1 MTMAT
6 LRQPAHTGALIDI
19 VKQSGKRPTESFDP
33 NKLHASIRA
42 ACLSVRTPEGEA
54 DMTALAVTDCVMLWL
69 ETRPEVTSHDLRR
82 VASKHLTVYHP
93 EAAYFYEQ
101 HRTII

>member
-1 MTMAT
+1 MKTAPQT
-6 LRQPAHTGALIDI
+6 QRTTSLVDI

-33 NKLHASIRA
+33 HKLHTSVRA

-54 DMTALAVTDCVMLWL
+54 DMTAQTVTDAVIIWL
-69 ETRPEVTSHDLRR
+69 EAKPEVTSDDLRR
-82 VASKHLTVYHP
+82 VAGKHLSVYHP